1 MRYTLVMEKTLDLP
15 MEDRLLS
22 ADVRLEEFVST
33 LDGFLK
39 SDMEDEE
46 KLLEIQIAV
55 SAQKLLRVIDPV
67 VENEE

>member
-1 MRYTLVMEKTLDLP
+1 MEKTLDLP